1 MLLIYSFVCSSILLF
16 APFYSFVCSSILFF
30 APFYSLCLLQGGRLD
45 HADRMF
51 ISVEKAWGAR
61 AGQSDADLKE
71 SLPAMFYAPCVRARV
86 GGNLVPCFCG
96 ARAAPTS
103 ARVAPP
109 PAHGHVAR
117 VHPPPAPPPPHLP
130 ARTHP
135 TLPRRS
141 YVFANV
147 SKLALGTTQ
156 VGCSFFFLF
165 RLFHPYNIL
174 CSFFSLVSSALARRR
189 TARW

>member
-1 MLLIYSFVCSSILLF
+1 MLLIFSFVCSSILLF
-16 APFYSFVCSSILFF
+16 APFYSFVCSSILF

-86 GGNLVPCFCG
+86 GGNLVPCSRG
-96 ARAAPTS
+96 ARLAPTS

-156 VGCSFFFLF
+156 VGAHSFFSFACF
-165 RLFHPYNIL
+165 IPIIL
-174 CSFFSLVSSALARRR
+174 CSFFSLFLVSSALARRR